1 MARRLISF
9 PGIETAYADLAAI
22 GSQVEFTVSIG
33 DQDYNVT
40 PRQIFAMLGLDPD
53 NLIEGGGGS
62 VTATAL
68 APNTDFGFFTVDEN
82 GVAYVDDTAIRLVK
96 LENIAENVFLGR
108 DSPNDGPIEELTPAA
123 ARALLE
129 LSSQGSTYATALQ
142 ALLAADKR
150 AHILAMG
157 GLALGTGETWT
168 EDALAGMTATTGA
181 VKPVT
186 PIPDVIAT
194 GGEILDG
201 RGADISIAAES
212 YGEALQPKTGNLD
225 EDDAL
230 IIDLSSGGGRGLNYA
245 ETISANFE
253 FSITDIDTD
262 WLGSHVLRVQL
273 TNSDTTA
280 WTITY
285 TDTDEVAF
293 VPATGVTPPSTMPT
307 EAGATLVFIFDLQPG
322 SPKKRAALINH
333 YVIPAS

>member
-9 PGIETAYADLAAI
+9 PGIETAYADLADI
-22 GSQVEFTVSIG
+22 GDQVEFTVSIG

-40 PRQIFAMLGLDPD
+40 ARQIFAMLGLDPD
-53 NLIEGGGGS
+53 NLIEGGGGA
-62 VTATAL
+62 VTATQL

-82 GVAYVDDTAIRLVK
+82 GVAYVDNTAITLVK
-96 LENIAENVFLGR
+96 LQNIAEDVFLAR
-108 DSPNDGPIEELTPAA
+108 NSPNNGPIEQLTPAE

-157 GLALGTGETWT
+157 GLALGTGEAWT
-168 EDALAGMTATTGA
+168 EDALTAMTATTGA
-181 VKPVT
+181 IKPVT
-186 PIPDVIAT
+186 PIPDVAAT

-201 RGADISIAAES
+201 DGTDISVYADS
-212 YGEALQPKTGNLD
+212 YGQALQPKTGNLD

-245 ETISANFE
+245 ETVSANFE
-253 FSITDIDTD
+253 FSITDIAEG
-262 WLGSHVLRVQL
+262 WLGAHVLRVQL
-273 TNSDTTA
+273 TNSNTTA
-280 WTITY
+280 WTLTY
-285 TDTDEVAF
+285 TDSDEVAF
-293 VPATGVTPPSTMPT
+293 VPATGITPPSTMPT
-307 EAGATLVFIFDLQPG
+307 EAGATLVLIFDLQPG